1 MTFEVLSYAALASR
15 LALSVRTLRRKLA
28 AGTIPARRVG
38 KRALA
43 VDWPAVWAALPSA
56 AAGRSRGLPPS
67 ILGRRRP
74 IEQVLTEQARHCYDV
89 PDELAI
95 RRAQKGAEHGT
106 YGGEAEIARTD

>member
-15 LALSVRTLRRKLA
+15 LALSVRTLRRMLA

-43 VDWPAVWAALPSA
+43 VEWPAVWAALPSA
-56 AAGRSRGLPPS
+56 ASGRSRGLPPS
-67 ILGRRRP
+67 PLGRRP
-74 IEQVLTEQARHCYDV
+74 IETVLAERAKHWYAV

-95 RRAQKGAEHGT
+95 RRAQKEGT
-106 YGGEAEIARTD
+106 YGSD